1 MVKIKEKEKKDKYL
15 DLAKEVRKLWNMRM
29 MAISIVIGMFGII
42 HKGLEKGLEELEIKV
57 KIKSIQTKVLLKRDW
72 ILRSILAS

>member
-1 MVKIKEKEKKDKYL
+1 MVKIKEKEKRDKYL

-42 HKGLEKGLEELEIKV
+42 HKGLEKRTGRIGNQSKNQV
-57 KIKSIQTKVLLKRDW
+57 YPD
-72 ILRSILAS
+72 